1 MRCSQDPVGSAGGSD
16 VGSTAEE
23 PMVRGLCAGGRWIR
37 TIGPPVTCELC
48 WRGLSLLPARER
60 ERFSLAFSAPRT
72 TPSSRAGAR
81 FEQVVAC
88 CARGGFRHLA
98 VQLIYT
104 FALHRLDQQFGERP
118 YQGIPKSPSIGVASS
133 RLPVTA
139 SLPSSPASSTRCA
152 VRSRCSWR

>member
-1 MRCSQDPVGSAGGSD
+1 M
-16 VGSTAEE
+16 GSTAEE

-104 FALHRLDQQFGERP
+104 FALHGSTNNSVNAHT
-118 YQGIPKSPSIGVASS
+118 KASQN
-133 RLPVTA
+133 RRA
-139 SLPSSPASSTRCA
+139 SGSHRQDY
-152 VRSRCSWR
+152 R